1 MASDQASSA
10 AWTRQMLV
18 ELLAKETGL
27 AVSYSRVS
35 LYRTPARVR
44 PETSCPVLIAG
55 VGQAAAGGP
64 RGEGETMGDDDQIMK
79 RRCDRDAEM
88 PSGRGDRGW
97 DCPENLDRGVEGA
110 TDHG

>member
-1 MASDQASSA
+1 
-10 AWTRQMLV
+10 MLV

-27 AVSYSRVS
+27 AASYSCAS
-35 LYRTPARVR
+35 LSRTPARVR

-64 RGEGETMGDDDQIMK
+64 RGEGERMGDGDQTMT
-79 RRCDRDAEM
+79 RRCGRDAEM
-88 PSGRGDRGW
+88 VSGRGDRGL
-97 DCPENLDRGVEGA
+97 DCLENLDRGVEGA